1 MPLDEMNARRP
12 DDFDAYWDAIDDE
25 LDRIAPAPALEAV
38 PLRSTEFSTTYE
50 LHLTSIGP
58 YRIFGW
64 YSRPHGAGPFP
75 GLLHTPGYLSVVTPP
90 PYDDRERYAVLSLA
104 HRGQRLADMPFAA
117 RYPGL
122 LTEGITD
129 PATYIYRGIA
139 ADVIR
144 GAEFLRSQPEVDPD
158 RVAVAGNDLAAI
170 AAARRPGFATL
181 QLSDLIFYRLMKA
194 RRRTEAYPIEE
205 INDYLRAFPDQERE
219 VARTL
224 AYFDPLH
231 HAARVE
237 AAVTIRTGAP
247 GSLAGPDWLDP
258 LVTAFGGPVHP
269 YVATN
274 EGGTDRDAMDAIM
287 ARHLGAVAK
296 PRVWEIS
303 GV

>member
-1 MPLDEMNARRP
+1 MNLAESSERP
-12 DDFDAYWDAIDDE
+12 TDFDAYWDAIDAE
-25 LDRIAPAPALEAV
+25 LDRIPAAPALEAV
-38 PLRSTEFSTTYE
+38 PLRSTEFSTAYE
-50 LHLTSIGP
+50 LRLTSIGP

-75 GLLHTPGYLSVVTPP
+75 GLLHTPGYLSVVTPA
-90 PYDDRERYAVLSLA
+90 PYDDRERYAVLNLA
-104 HRGQRLADMPFAA
+104 HRGQRLADKPFAA

-122 LTEGITD
+122 LTEDITD
-129 PATYIYRGIA
+129 AATYIYRGIA

-144 GAEFLRSQPEVDPD
+144 GAEFLRSQPEVDPG

-170 AAARRPGFATL
+170 VAARRPGFATL
-181 QLSDLIFYRLMKA
+181 QLSDLLFYRLIEA

-205 INDYLRAFPDQERE
+205 INDYLRTFPDQEQA

-231 HAARVE
+231 HAARID
-237 AAVTIRTGAP
+237 AAVTIKTGAL
-247 GSLAGPDWLDP
+247 GSLAGQDWLDP
-258 LVTAFGGPVHP
+258 LVRAFGGPVRA

-287 ARHLGAVAK
+287 AGHLGAVAK

-303 GV
+303 GS